1 VDGGIAKDAEDGV
14 PPPQVKARGDDE
26 SCCGRSGH
34 RRDGRGT
41 CRTVQNTRMVM
52 MPTGMFSLM
61 YGSRALWRIGVSRAK
76 GAALNIQVTAEPP
89 AKITIANTLSR
100 TARPLSP
107 RVAWRTG
114 ALSQQGE

>member
-1 VDGGIAKDAEDGV
+1 
-14 PPPQVKARGDDE
+14 
-26 SCCGRSGH
+26 
-34 RRDGRGT
+34 
-41 CRTVQNTRMVM
+41 
-52 MPTGMFSLM
+52 
-61 YGSRALWRIGVSRAK
+61 VSRAK